1 MPDSSRCARLTGPP
15 CGYHLNVRPLRV
27 PAEPHTMSTHT
38 PCLTYFVGSA
48 LLLQQCPPPAV
59 AYGQPGAGTLI
70 PGGATLLIEVEL
82 LSVRWPNAM
91 LSAPDVFSLI
101 DSSADGELDEAEV
114 RAHFHRLGKAV
125 PETWA
130 IEDTDRNGRISWEE
144 FHGPKGVRPQT
155 SPGVVQQ

>member
-1 MPDSSRCARLTGPP
+1 
-15 CGYHLNVRPLRV
+15 
-27 PAEPHTMSTHT
+27 
-38 PCLTYFVGSA
+38 
-48 LLLQQCPPPAV
+48 
-59 AYGQPGAGTLI
+59 
-70 PGGATLLIEVEL
+70 
-82 LSVRWPNAM
+82 M